1 MRLQQILRLAKSS
14 FAAWLALGALFIGF
28 LFGNTPG
35 INGVLGT
42 FIDLSRS
49 ESFCRTLSILY
60 LACLI
65 GGVLQKLDL
74 DSLICSRLSSN
85 IGKPAAMV
93 VVPFL
98 LGLFPTVGGAKL
110 SLVFVENL
118 GKETKAQ
125 KQDLALINFWFRHTC
140 NFANPLIPGTVL
152 ASAISGADLG
162 SIIEITFPLMIIST
176 VYGWKKFVAP
186 IFPAES
192 SLSANACK
200 ASLLLF
206 IPTAILCALASAQIV
221 IAMLV
226 TAACA
231 GLVLTAAKLGA
242 GQAVQA
248 VFLTRKDWKL
258 MVQVC
263 SVLFF
268 VEVIKQTSLMGA
280 LQNFVHSGI
289 ISSTFGPIVVL
300 IPATIVLSILTGL
313 SQCYQALV
321 MPVVAAVYPG
331 QPMFAAIIVAVGLA
345 AQFVTP
351 AHLCLLISAQH
362 FSISV
367 WSIIKRAAPAIV
379 LSFAF
384 WLLFVAVIGTNF
396 H

>member
-28 LFGNTPG
+28 LFANTPG

-49 ESFCRTLSILY
+49 ESFCRTLGILY

-176 VYGWKKFVAP
+176 VYGWKKFVRKLVK
-186 IFPAES
+186 IV
-192 SLSANACK
+192 LNAAYRIAFRVK
-200 ASLLLF
+200 ISGKLPEEGAY
-206 IPTAILCALASAQIV
+206 ILCCNHINYLD
-221 IAMLV
+221 
-226 TAACA
+226 AA
-231 GLVLTAAKLGA
+231 
-242 GQAVQA
+242 
-248 VFLTRKDWKL
+248 
-258 MVQVC
+258 
-263 SVLFF
+263 
-268 VEVIKQTSLMGA
+268 
-280 LQNFVHSGI
+280 
-289 ISSTFGPIVVL
+289 
-300 IPATIVLSILTGL
+300 
-313 SQCYQALV
+313 
-321 MPVVAAVYPG
+321 
-331 QPMFAAIIVAVGLA
+331 
-345 AQFVTP
+345 
-351 AHLCLLISAQH
+351 
-362 FSISV
+362 
-367 WSIIKRAAPAIV
+367 AIV
-379 LSFAF
+379 LF
-384 WLLFVAVIGTNF
+384 NKRK
-396 H
+396 